1 MPRLEERRLQQLRG
15 SSYVLTLPKE
25 WVEELGLGKGSSVF
39 LLAEPGLLI
48 VVPGERVGGPL
59 VDVELDVIGVGRLE
73 DLTRALY
80 KIGVNQVRFRTR
92 GPVQQVISRLRRMRG
107 EVHGLIATAPSEN
120 EVLAS
125 FSDEVF
131 ASLDQGIRVFLTT
144 LVSAA
149 QSAAKN
155 VGSGETGS
163 PPDELADCRLYALA
177 LFRYASGLI
186 TKPSRDLIVR
196 ALPLASLVSARM
208 LDLCEAFEDVA
219 TDGGGGDLSHTV
231 KTFATLVSELTDAV
245 GGDYE
250 ALERV
255 GEKVEEV
262 LTGRGLED
270 CRVYTLFV
278 ALSKVVES
286 LKELTLTRAALTA

>member
-15 SSYVLTLPKE
+15 SSYVLTLPKD

-39 LLAEPGLLI
+39 LLTEPGLLI
-48 VVPGERVGGPL
+48 VVPGERAVGPL

-73 DLTRALY
+73 ELTRALY
-80 KIGVNQVRFRTR
+80 KIGVGQVRFRTR
-92 GPVQQVISRLRRMRG
+92 GPTQQVIGRLRRMRG

-131 ASLDQGIRVFLTT
+131 ASLEQGIRVFLTT

-155 VGSGETGS
+155 VGSGDS
-163 PPDELADCRLYALA
+163 ASLPDELADCRLYALA

-186 TKPSRDLIVR
+186 TKPSRDLVVR

-219 TDGGGGDLSHTV
+219 TVGRGGFSHLV
-231 KTFATLVSELTDAV
+231 ETFATLVSELTDAI

-262 LTGRGLED
+262 LTGRGVED

-278 ALSKVVES
+278 ALSKVIES
-286 LKELTLTRAALTA
+286 LKEFTLIRAVLTA